1 MEINP
6 LNAISPIDGRYRKQ
20 VDELFP
26 FFSYQSLMRYR
37 LQVEVEYFIAL
48 VECGLPQLTA
58 AAKLDLDG
66 LRSIYRDF
74 DEAGAGSSRKRKRSR
89 ITMLKPWNII

>member
-20 VDELFP
+20 VTNCSLF
-26 FFSYQSLMRYR
+26 SEQALMRYR

-74 DEAGAGSSRKRKRSR
+74 DEAGRGSSRKRKRSR